1 MALPSLD
8 LLSQAASTCI
18 SRLNISLC
26 ASSVILSIS
35 SPTTSSIGQL
45 GLPRSGAWLPSG
57 LYSQK
62 VFRSLVGWAPFSG
75 AVCFSP
81 LSIILPSYCWIYDHG
96 EYRTGTMDQKVFY
109 WFHWLLFT
117 RLVCLCALVG
127 FMPSP
132 TRFILHT
139 PQAPVM
145 VSLMNFSLTIL
156 QHAFLTGRRISP
168 NIMLMV

>member
-1 MALPSLD
+1 MVLPSLD

-35 SPTTSSIGQL
+35 SPTLSSTGPL
-45 GLPRSGAWLPSG
+45 GLERCGAWLPSD

-62 VFRSLVGWAPFSG
+62 EFRFLVEWAPFPELC
-75 AVCFSP
+75 ASP
-81 LSIILPSYCWIYDHG
+81 LFPLFFLHTIGFMTVGNIKREPWARRYFTGSIGSSLH
-96 EYRTGTMDQKVFY
+96 
-109 WFHWLLFT
+109 
-117 RLVCLCALVG
+117 LVCLCALVG

-139 PQAPVM
+139 PQTPII
-145 VSLMNFSLTIL
+145 VSFINLSLTIL
-156 QHAFLTGRRISP
+156 EHAFPRGPCISP
-168 NIMLMV
+168 NIMLMI